1 MVKQNVE
8 VLTELQANAIRT
20 FSELD
25 FNTIKA
31 AREGTSE
38 VLNASQI
45 DLLAKPADNML
56 SDGQRLQRIANQ
68 FRSDIQHMTQ
78 TQRKKSGVCLSSFH
92 RYEVCFCYNGADW
105 LRFFMLQTWVFLENL
120 KIGDDSTKEI
130 CFSNG
135 KSLT

>member
-1 MVKQNVE
+1 MKNNVVQVLPEPSAEKKASVQAYNQLVKQNVE

-78 TQRKKSGVCLSSFH
+78 TQRKKVAS
-92 RYEVCFCYNGADW
+92 A
-105 LRFFMLQTWVFLENL
+105 
-120 KIGDDSTKEI
+120 
-130 CFSNG
+130 
-135 KSLT
+135 